1 MKTLPALALAVL
13 VIGSP
18 ASAQTS
24 AWMAENSVDAF
35 TDEERFGAVTL
46 GDTTAAAFMC
56 DPSGDFVAF
65 RVVNGLIDIEAG
77 NQRDITWRID
87 QEEPVYTSWLNLRDG
102 GAMATWDEAIDVAR
116 AVRRASDRFVVRSG
130 GKTVTF
136 SVRGST
142 AAIDTAFEGCGIP
155 VEASELQ

>member
-1 MKTLPALALAVL
+1 MRTLPALVLAVL
-13 VIGSP
+13 ATSNP

-24 AWMAENSVDAF
+24 AWMSENTVDAF
-35 TDEERFGAVTL
+35 TDEERFAAVTL

-65 RVVNGLIDIEAG
+65 RVVNGVLDIEAG

-87 QEEPVYTSWLNLRDG
+87 QEEPVYTSWLNIRNG
-102 GAMATWDEAIDVAR
+102 GAMATYDEAIDVAR

-130 GKTVTF
+130 GKTMTF

-155 VEASELQ
+155 ISASE